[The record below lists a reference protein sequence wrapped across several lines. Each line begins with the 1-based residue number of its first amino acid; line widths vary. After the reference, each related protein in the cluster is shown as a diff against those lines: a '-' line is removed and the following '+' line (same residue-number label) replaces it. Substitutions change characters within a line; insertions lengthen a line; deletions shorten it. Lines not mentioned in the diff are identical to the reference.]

1 MSTVVEA
8 VVIGGREGGVT
19 EHVPEDL
26 NALALSVNVNDRF
39 LAARRSVRA
48 QWSMQFA
55 MMPDG
60 GC

>member
-1 MSTVVEA
+1 M
-8 VVIGGREGGVT
+8 T